1 LGEFQERVDATQAFQ
16 RKLLNRLQVGGQTA
30 FYLDYDDV
38 LDLKVINGI
47 AAFLGVEGRLEKL
60 DMSVKKQNPE
70 PLAEKVSNPAEMA
83 LGLNGIDFYNLHHTP
98 NFEPRRQGAIN
109 TYVASAAVPLLFQP
123 VKGAPDRTVRKWLQL
138 YGEVLTS
145 FDLQG
150 LKGWCADRPG
160 HRSFT
165 VLRHPLA
172 RAHTAFCEFLDKEWM
187 PELRNHM
194 TRVHKF
200 VLPPKGRGFADL
212 TAHRA
217 GFLKFLE
224 VVKHLHAGRTELR
237 TPPQLAT
244 QIATISGFAVLQAPD
259 HILREDRLEQGL
271 AFVCAEAGVAMQPLP
286 AVAEPA
292 RHALAD
298 LYDRDVEAAAR
309 EAYGRD
315 YIYFGFADWR

>member
-1 LGEFQERVDATQAFQ
+1 
-16 RKLLNRLQVGGQTA
+16 
-30 FYLDYDDV
+30 
-38 LDLKVINGI
+38 
-47 AAFLGVEGRLEKL
+47 
-60 DMSVKKQNPE
+60 
-70 PLAEKVSNPAEMA
+70 
-83 LGLNGIDFYNLHHTP
+83 
-98 NFEPRRQGAIN
+98 
-109 TYVASAAVPLLFQP
+109 
-123 VKGAPDRTVRKWLQL
+123 
-138 YGEVLTS
+138 
-145 FDLQG
+145 
-150 LKGWCADRPG
+150 
-160 HRSFT
+160 
-165 VLRHPLA
+165 
-172 RAHTAFCEFLDKEWM
+172 M

-194 TRVHKF
+194 KRVHKF
-200 VLPPKGRGFADL
+200 ELPPKGQGFADL
-212 TAHRA
+212 AAHRA